1 MDTTKVTSKLPRL
14 GVNVH
19 EALTRLDTFRP
30 TEAAILRREITRLR
44 RTIANR
50 VADVEI
56 LPQDLTDLASKLD
69 QIRRHRACPT
79 SALVDVVVTAGWVPP
94 KGTG

>member
-1 MDTTKVTSKLPRL
+1 MTTNLPRL

-30 TEAAILRREITRLR
+30 TEARILRREITRLR

-50 VADVEI
+50 ATEVEI
-56 LPQDLTDLASKLD
+56 LPQDLVDLASKLD
-69 QIRRHRACPT
+69 QMRRARRATPCPST
-79 SALVDVVVTAGWVPP
+79 ALVDVVVTAGWTPP

>member
-1 MDTTKVTSKLPRL
+1 VTSNLPRL
-14 GVNVH
+14 GDGVH

-30 TEAAILRREITRLR
+30 TEARILRREITRLR

-50 VADVEI
+50 AADVEI

-69 QIRRHRACPT
+69 QMRRARHAMTCPT
-79 SALVDVVVTAGWVPP
+79 MALVDVVISAGWTPP
-94 KGTG
+94 KGT